1 MTINDKIKYENQC
14 DINRETAKILA
25 LSSWKIDKYEYLI
38 GEKILPS
45 GQSRIIEEAKFK
57 YFPISK
63 ALERQM
69 NATEEKRKKTS
80 WSFKKPKTRKSG
92 AMMNWIPKKIK
103 NIAMKNER
111 YKIRK

>member
-1 MTINDKIKYENQC
+1 MTINDKIKDENQC
-14 DINRETAKILA
+14 DINRETAKVSA

-63 ALERQM
+63 AFEWQI
-69 NATEEKRKKTS
+69 NTTEEKGKKN
-80 WSFKKPKTRKSG
+80 KLKL
-92 AMMNWIPKKIK
+92 
-103 NIAMKNER
+103 
-111 YKIRK
+111 